1 MQLPFLK
8 IHMGEPEPFF
18 ATFYFFGTSFTTQLL
33 TKVNS
38 NFPQVQYHGWE
49 ILDGLNSN
57 KKQKFKYLQCISR
70 PDGPYS
76 LDQGEN
82 ICFTNMIMA

>member
-57 KKQKFKYLQCISR
+57 KKQKFKYLQCNAYQ
-70 PDGPYS
+70 GP
-76 LDQGEN
+76 
-82 ICFTNMIMA
+82 MAHTCSTRGKIFVLQI